1 MTAAL
6 LLILALALNLVSA
19 GYVGFSAW
27 RFARFRRLRPETTGP
42 RPPAT
47 ILKPLYGLEAGL
59 YDNLR
64 SFCDQDYP
72 AYQVVFGL
80 RSESDAAAELVRRLM
95 AELPDRDLALV
106 IDGHVAGRNLKAS
119 NLHNMMRAVKHDLLI
134 VSDSDMRVGRDYLAG
149 IVAPFRDPDVGAV
162 TCLYRGTPAGGLAST
177 LGAMFINEWF
187 LPSVLVALTFEQL
200 RYCFG
205 ATMAVR
211 RRLLDEIGGFGAL
224 AAYLADDHML
234 GKLVA
239 AHGYKVH
246 LSPYVVENIVSEP
259 DLKGLFRH
267 ELRWARTVR
276 TVRPAGYALSFVM
289 YAVPM
294 SILAAVVNEMT
305 VGWHWVA
312 AASLLVGIL
321 PRIFL
326 HYRVR
331 SAYYPASR
339 ARPWLVP
346 VRDLLC
352 FVVWATSFVGRAV
365 RWRDQDMLV
374 KPDGLLAPEKA
385 RNT

>member
-1 MTAAL
+1 MSAEL
-6 LLILALALNLVSA
+6 LLIFALALNLVSA

-27 RFARFRRLRPETTGP
+27 RFARFRRLRPATTGAQ
-42 RPPAT
+42 PPAT
-47 ILKPLYGLEAGL
+47 ILKPLYGPEPGL

-80 RSESDAAAELVRRLM
+80 RSEADPAAAVVRQLI
-95 AELPDRDLALV
+95 ADLPGRDLALV

-119 NLHNMMRAVKHDLLI
+119 NLHNMMRAAKHELLI
-134 VSDSDMRVGRDYLAG
+134 VSDSDMRVGRDYLANVVG
-149 IVAPFRDPDVGAV
+149 PFDDSRVGAV
-162 TCLYRGTPAGGLAST
+162 TCLYRGTPVGGLASA

-187 LPSVLVALTFEQL
+187 LPSVLVALTFEKL

-239 AHGYKVH
+239 AQGYKVH

-259 DLKGLFRH
+259 DLSGLFRH

-276 TVRPAGYALSFVM
+276 TVRPGGYALSFVM
-289 YAVPM
+289 YAVPLA
-294 SILAAVVNEMT
+294 ILAAVVNEMT
-305 VGWHWVA
+305 AGWHRVA
-312 AASLLVGIL
+312 VASLLVGLL

-326 HYRVR
+326 HYRMR
-331 SAYYPASR
+331 AAYYPASR

-346 VRDLLC
+346 VRDLFC

-365 RWRDQDMLV
+365 RWRDQDLRV
-374 KPDGLLAPEKA
+374 QPDGVLAPEKV